1 MKYLFFIFIIFYSCK
16 KNNSLRV
23 ENEKE
28 SGSTISLRN
37 FKRDAFNDK
46 GKLLW
51 VLKSEEAFVYVKE
64 NKSIF
69 YKLDFDEYKEGKISS
84 ELKSDRGMIDQKE
97 KKLILTGNI
106 ILTTS
111 DKKILKTE
119 ELFYDLNEEKLSTEK
134 EVQII
139 MKGTSIRGIGLSA
152 DKGLNSIS
160 IFKPIGTSSDN
171 PISKE

>member
-1 MKYLFFIFIIFYSCK
+1 MKFLILVLIFSFCK
-16 KNNSLRV
+16 KNNSIRI

-37 FKRDAFNDK
+37 FKRDAFDAK

-51 VLKSEEAFVYVKE
+51 ILKSEEAFVYVKE

-69 YKLDFDEYKEGKISS
+69 YKLDFDEYKDGKISS
-84 ELKSDRGMIDQKE
+84 ELKSDRGEIDQKE
-97 KKLILTGNI
+97 KKLTLKGNI
-106 ILTTS
+106 ILTTA
-111 DKKILKTE
+111 DKKVLLTE
-119 ELFYDLNEEKLSTEK
+119 ELFYDLNEEKLHTDK
-134 EVQII
+134 EVKIL

-171 PISKE
+171 PISKD